1 MLFVLKWLYVL
12 SMILMHLN
20 VFASTISRPVL
31 QEFCF
36 VTGFRGGQ
44 FHIISICIW
53 KRAKLHFGRYSETKH
68 NLETWPFDSQQFL
81 ICLMLSCSFWV
92 VDSGILRWDANDS
105 DDCWRCA
112 NGKSYLVFDVSQ
124 TGSNNLGKRSFFL
137 RVLYLWFTDSTGLV
151 SCLCGLFDWKI
162 VHLLE
167 FCWGE
172 ALLVQATMWRSFNL
186 LWLQMMYWM
195 SIGVSP

>member
-1 MLFVLKWLYVL
+1 MVVSCKSYLWYW
-12 SMILMHLN
+12 
-20 VFASTISRPVL
+20 
-31 QEFCF
+31 
-36 VTGFRGGQ
+36 
-44 FHIISICIW
+44 CIW
-53 KRAKLHFGRYSETKH
+53 MCLRLLFQDRFYRNSVLWLAFVEVNFTSSPFAYGSVPNFILEDTLRPKH

-151 SCLCGLFDWKI
+151 SCLCCLFDWKI

>member
-1 MLFVLKWLYVL
+1 MVVRLIYDIDAFECVCVYYFK
-12 SMILMHLN
+12 
-20 VFASTISRPVL
+20 
-31 QEFCF
+31 
-36 VTGFRGGQ
+36 TGFTGILFCDWLSWRS
-44 FHIISICIW
+44 ISHH
-53 KRAKLHFGRYSETKH
+53 LHLHMEACQT
-68 NLETWPFDSQQFL
+68 
-81 ICLMLSCSFWV
+81 SFWKILWDQTQSGDLALWQSAVFDLFDV
-92 VDSGILRWDANDS
+92 VILRWDANDS

-151 SCLCGLFDWKI
+151 SCLCCLFDWKI